1 MADFENNPIINGQ
14 RPDNDQLGFGQD
26 LELQVRRN
34 RDNDDPTEIRK
45 KHLEK
50 VRTTAYN
57 VCCKGPNT
65 PQVNIINYKNINYK
79 RRFI

>member
-1 MADFENNPIINGQ
+1 MADFENNPIINGR
-14 RPDNDQLGFGQD
+14 RPENDDFGLNQE

-34 RDNDDPTEIRK
+34 RDTDDPTEIRK

-57 VCCKGPNT
+57 VCCKAPNS
-65 PQVNIINYKNINYK
+65 PQVKYKIFTTIY
-79 RRFI
+79 

>member
-1 MADFENNPIINGQ
+1 MADFENNPIINGR
-14 RPDNDQLGFGQD
+14 RPDNDQMGFGQD

-65 PQVNIINYKNINYK
+65 PQVKEKI
-79 RRFI
+79 